1 MAKYYGVIGFGET
14 AEVTPGEWR
23 DVVTERPYYGD
34 VIRNIR
40 RSSGGDRINPNIIVS
55 NQISVVADA
64 YANETFAAI
73 RYISWMGNLW
83 HVSEVEVEQP
93 RLILTLGGVYEGPTP
108 DAP

>member
-23 DVVTERPYYGD
+23 DVITERSYFGD
-34 VIRNIR
+34 VLRNIR
-40 RSSGGDRINPNIIVS
+40 RSGGGDRINPNLTVS

-73 RYISWMGNLW
+73 RYISWMNNLW

-93 RLILTLGGVYEGPTP
+93 RLILTLGGVYEGPT
-108 DAP
+108 APAP